1 MRGLAPRPVGLFV
14 QARILSGMLYAPPF
28 REKRVN
34 PIRVTLLG
42 ASLLACLSCT
52 AQKDPEQKPAS
63 AATNDAA
70 ELNDWP
76 ALKSSFAKDPAVEAR
91 VAEILARMTL
101 EQKIGQMV
109 QPEIK
114 AITPADVRKY
124 YIGSVL
130 NGGGSWPA
138 MNKHAKVEDWV
149 KLADAYYDASM
160 STDAKIP
167 VPVIWGTDAVH
178 GHSNVYGA
186 TIFPHNIGLGAAHDV
201 ELIERIA
208 EATGQSTRATGV
220 TWTFAPTVAVAQD
233 ARWGRT
239 YESYSS
245 QPTLIREYAA
255 AYVKGMQGLLD
266 KDGNVVA
273 TAKHFIGDGATDG
286 GKDQGNATVTQS
298 TMINVHGQGYYGA
311 IEAGVQTVMA
321 SFNSWNDVAAGKD
334 YGKMHGTRDL
344 LTVALKEKM
353 GFDGFVVS
361 DWNGIGQVT
370 GCSDDSCPQ
379 AINAGIDMVMVP
391 DKWKTFIGNTIAQ
404 VKSGEIP
411 QARIDDAVTRILRV
425 KLRAGL
431 WEHKPSASQHAGKL
445 ESLVHRDLARRA
457 ARESLVLLKND
468 GGALPLKKG
477 QRVLLVGKS
486 ADSISNQTGGWSLTW
501 QGTDNTNADFPNADS
516 IAAGLREQLG
526 EANVLLRDSA
536 EGVDPASYDVIVAAI
551 GETPYAET
559 NGDIVPSDTMAHSR
573 RHPEDLATLKAAAA
587 TGKPVVT
594 VFLSGRALYAND
606 LINLSNSF
614 VAAWLPG
621 TEGKGVTD
629 VLVAGADGKPAN
641 DFRGKLTFPW
651 PAVACPKAD
660 STPQFALD
668 TGLRYGESSKVGKL
682 PEDSAASCGDA
693 TAMGVFNQSDIA
705 PFTLQMGAGSEEKAV
720 GSDMNATQR
729 WPQAK
734 PALQVATVQVNT
746 QQDAKEVTW
755 LAPARFFARNP
766 SKNNLTSMA
775 TARGAV
781 QFDVIVRQAPTKPA
795 QFTVGC
801 GANCGASLDLTASFS
816 GAAVGKKQTVKV
828 PLACFGKLGADLSG
842 VDTPF
847 SITADAPFAAAFT
860 NIQVVAGA
868 ADAPDAVKCAQ

>member
-1 MRGLAPRPVGLFV
+1 M
-14 QARILSGMLYAPPF
+14 
-28 REKRVN
+28 
-34 PIRVTLLG
+34 TLLG

-52 AQKDPEQKPAS
+52 AQKDAETKPV
-63 AATNDAA
+63 AAAADATA
-70 ELNDWP
+70 ELKDWP
-76 ALKSSFAKDPAVEAR
+76 ALESRFKQDPAIEAR
-91 VAEILARMTL
+91 VAEILASMTL
-101 EQKIGQMV
+101 EQKVGQMV

-138 MNKHAKVEDWV
+138 MNKHATVEDWV

-160 STDAKIP
+160 STDAKMP

-220 TWTFAPTVAVAQD
+220 TWTFAPTVAVAQN

-245 QPTLIREYAA
+245 QPALIREYAA
-255 AYVKGMQGLLD
+255 AYVKGMQGMLD

-298 TMINVHGQGYYGA
+298 QMINIHGQGYYGA
-311 IEAGVQTVMA
+311 IESGVQTVMA

-391 DKWKTFIGNTIAQ
+391 DKWKTFIANTIAQ

-425 KLRAGL
+425 KLRARL
-431 WEHKPSASQHAGKL
+431 WEHKPSASQFAGKP

-468 GGALPLKKG
+468 GAALPLKKG

-526 EANVLLRDSA
+526 EANVILRESA

-559 NGDIVPSDTMAHSR
+559 NGDIVPSDSMAHSR
-573 RHPEDLATLKAAAA
+573 RHPEDLAVLKTAAA

-629 VLVAGADGKPAN
+629 VLVAGADGKAAH

-651 PAVACPKAD
+651 PAVACPNGD

-668 TGLRYGESSKVGKL
+668 SGLRYGDAKTVGKL
-682 PEDSAASCGDA
+682 PEDAAASCGEA
-693 TAMGVFNQSDIA
+693 TALGIFKQSDIA
-705 PFTLQMGAGSEEKAV
+705 PFTLQMAAGNEEKAV
-720 GSDMNATQR
+720 GSDMNAIQR

-734 PALQVATVQVNT
+734 PALQIATVQVNT

-766 SKNNLTSMA
+766 SKNNLAAMA
-775 TARGAV
+775 TARGVV
-781 QFDVIVRQAPTKPA
+781 QFDVIVKQAPTKPV

-801 GANCGASLDLTASFS
+801 GANCGASLDLTATFS

-828 PLACFGKLGADLSG
+828 PLACFGKLGADLTG

-860 NIQVVAGA
+860 DIQVVAGA
-868 ADAPDAVKCAQ
+868 ADGADVVKCAQ

>member
-1 MRGLAPRPVGLFV
+1 M
-14 QARILSGMLYAPPF
+14 
-28 REKRVN
+28 N

-42 ASLLACLSCT
+42 ASLLACLSCS
-52 AQKDPEQKPAS
+52 AQKEPEQAPAA
-63 AATNDAA
+63 AATRDAA
-70 ELNDWP
+70 ELKDWP
-76 ALKSSFAKDPAVEAR
+76 ALKSSFARDPAVEAR
-91 VAEILARMTL
+91 AAEILASMTL

-114 AITPADVRKY
+114 SITPAEVRTH

-138 MNKHAKVEDWV
+138 MNKRAKVEDWV
-149 KLADAYYDASM
+149 RLADAYYDASM

-220 TWTFAPTVAVAQD
+220 SWTFAPTVAVAQD

-245 QPTLIREYAA
+245 QPALIREYAS

-321 SFNSWNDVAAGKD
+321 SFNSWNDVAAAKD

-370 GCSDDSCPQ
+370 GCSDDNCAQ

-391 DKWKTFIGNTIAQ
+391 DKWKSFITNTIAQ

-411 QARIDDAVTRILRV
+411 QARIDDAVMRILRV

-431 WEHKPSASQHAGKL
+431 WEHKPSASQHAGKP
-445 ESLVHRDLARRA
+445 EALVHRDLARRA
-457 ARESLVLLKND
+457 VRESLVLLKND

-526 EANVLLRDSA
+526 EANVQLRDSA

-559 NGDIVPSDTMAHSR
+559 NGDIVPSDTVAHSR

-594 VFLSGRALYAND
+594 VFLSGRPLYAND
-606 LINLSNSF
+606 LINLSSSF

-629 VLVAGADGKPAN
+629 VLVAGADGTPAH

-660 STPQFALD
+660 STLQFALD
-668 TGLRYGESSKVGKL
+668 TGLRHGDRSNVGKL
-682 PEDSAASCGDA
+682 PEDATASCGDA

-705 PFTLQMGAGSEEKAV
+705 PFTLQMAAGSEEQAM
-720 GSDMNATQR
+720 GSDMNAIQR

-775 TARGAV
+775 AARGAV
-781 QFDVIVRQAPTKPA
+781 QFDVIVRQAPAKPV

-801 GANCGASLDLTASFS
+801 GANCGASLDLTATFS
-816 GAAVGKKQTVKV
+816 GDAVGRKQTVKV

-868 ADAPDAVKCAQ
+868 ADAPDAVRCAQ

>member
-1 MRGLAPRPVGLFV
+1 M
-14 QARILSGMLYAPPF
+14 
-28 REKRVN
+28 
-34 PIRVTLLG
+34 TLLG

-52 AQKDPEQKPAS
+52 GQKDAADTKPVAS
-63 AATNDAA
+63 AAESA
-70 ELNDWP
+70 ELKDWP
-76 ALKSSFAKDPAVEAR
+76 ALESRFAQDPAIEAR
-91 VAEILARMTL
+91 VAEILASMTL
-101 EQKIGQMV
+101 EQKVGQMV

-114 AITPADVRKY
+114 AITPDEVRQY

-138 MNKHAKVEDWV
+138 MNKQAKVEDWV

-160 STDAKIP
+160 GTDAKIP

-220 TWTFAPTVAVAQD
+220 AWTFAPTIAVAQN

-245 QPTLIREYAA
+245 QPALVREYAT
-255 AYVKGMQGLLD
+255 AYVKGMQGVLD

-273 TAKHFIGDGATDG
+273 TAKHFIGDGATEG
-286 GKDQGNATVTQS
+286 GKDQGNALVTQAQ
-298 TMINVHGQGYYGA
+298 MINIHGQGYYGA

-370 GCSDDSCPQ
+370 GCTDDSCPQ

-391 DKWKTFIGNTIAQ
+391 DKWKSFIANTIAQ

-431 WEHKPSASQHAGKL
+431 WDHKPSASQHAGKL

-526 EANVLLRDSA
+526 EANVQLRDSA
-536 EGVDPASYDVIVAAI
+536 EGVDPATYDVIVAAI

-587 TGKPVVT
+587 SGKPVVT

-629 VLVAGADGKPAN
+629 VLVAGADGKPAH

-651 PAVACPKAD
+651 PAVACPTAD

-668 TGLRYGESSKVGKL
+668 TGLRYGDSGRVGKL
-682 PEDSAASCGDA
+682 PEDSTTRCGDA
-693 TAMGVFNQSDIA
+693 TTLGIFKQSDIA
-705 PFTLQMGAGSEEKAV
+705 PFTLQMAAGSEEKAV
-720 GSDMNATQR
+720 GSDMNATQL

-734 PALQVATVQVNT
+734 PALQIATVQVNT

-766 SKNNLTSMA
+766 SKNNLAAMA
-775 TARGAV
+775 TARGVV
-781 QFDVIVRQAPTKPA
+781 QFDVVVKQAPVKPV
-795 QFTVGC
+795 QFTLGC
-801 GANCGASLDLTASFS
+801 GANCGASLDLTATFS
-816 GAAVGKKQTVKV
+816 GDAVGRKQTVKV
-828 PLACFGKLGADLSG
+828 PLACFGKLGADLTG

-847 SITADAPFAAAFT
+847 SIAADAPFAAAFT

-868 ADAPDAVKCAQ
+868 ADGADVVKCAQ

>member
-1 MRGLAPRPVGLFV
+1 MSRPIFI
-14 QARILSGMLYAPPF
+14 QARILSGMLCAPPF
-28 REKRVN
+28 WEKRVN

-52 AQKDPEQKPAS
+52 AQKDPEQKPAG
-63 AATNDAA
+63 AVADDAA
-70 ELNDWP
+70 ELKDWP

-91 VAEILARMTL
+91 VAEILASMTL

-114 AITPADVRKY
+114 SISPDEVRTY

-149 KLADAYYDASM
+149 KLADAYYDASL

-186 TIFPHNIGLGAAHDV
+186 TIFPHNIGLGAARDV

-220 TWTFAPTVAVAQD
+220 AWTFAPTVAVAQD

-245 QPTLIREYAA
+245 QPALIREYAA

-286 GKDQGNATVTQS
+286 GKDQGIATITQAQ
-298 TMINVHGQGYYGA
+298 MINVHGQGYYGA

-361 DWNGIGQVT
+361 DWNGIGQVA
-370 GCSDDSCPQ
+370 GCKDDSCPQ

-391 DKWKTFIGNTIAQ
+391 DAWKSFITNTIAQ

-431 WEHKPSASQHAGKL
+431 WEHKPSASRHAGKL

-468 GGALPLKKG
+468 GGALPLKKS

-516 IAAGLREQLG
+516 LAAGLREQLG

-536 EGVDPASYDVIVAAI
+536 EGVDPASYDVIVAVI

-559 NGDIVPSDTMAHSR
+559 NGDIVPFDTLSHSR

-594 VFLSGRALYAND
+594 VLLSGRALYAND
-606 LINLSNSF
+606 LINLSSSF

-629 VLVAGADGKPAN
+629 VLVAGADGKPAH

-651 PAVACPKAD
+651 PALACPKAD
-660 STPQFALD
+660 SKPQFALD
-668 TGLRYGESSKVGKL
+668 AGLRYSDSSNVGKL
-682 PEDSAASCGDA
+682 QEDSATSCGEA
-693 TAMGVFNQSDIA
+693 TALGIFKQSDIA
-705 PFTLQMGAGSEEKAV
+705 PFTLQMEVAGATQAV

-755 LAPARFFARNP
+755 LAPARVFARNP
-766 SKNNLTSMA
+766 SKNNLAAMA
-775 TARGAV
+775 TARGVV
-781 QFDVIVRQAPTKPA
+781 QFDVIVKQAPTKQV

-801 GANCGASLDLTASFS
+801 GASCGASLDLSATFS
-816 GAAVGKKQTVKV
+816 GDAVGRKQTVKI
-828 PLACFGKLGADLSG
+828 PLACFGKLGADLAG

-860 NIQVVAGA
+860 DIQVVAGA
-868 ADAPDAVKCAQ
+868 GDADDVVKCAQ

>member
-1 MRGLAPRPVGLFV
+1 MK
-14 QARILSGMLYAPPF
+14 S
-28 REKRVN
+28 
-34 PIRVTLLG
+34 IRMTLLG
-42 ASLLACLSCT
+42 AGVLACLSCT
-52 AQKDPEQKPAS
+52 GQKDAETPPAAAAADAS
-63 AATNDAA
+63 AA
-70 ELNDWP
+70 LKDWP
-76 ALKSSFAKDPAVEAR
+76 ALTSRLAKDPAIEAR
-91 VAEILARMTL
+91 VAEILASMTL

-114 AITPADVRKY
+114 SITPEEVRQY

-138 MNKHAKVEDWV
+138 KNKHARVQDWV
-149 KLADAYYDASM
+149 ALADAYYDASM
-160 STDAKIP
+160 GTDAKIP

-220 TWTFAPTVAVAQD
+220 TWTFAPTVAVAQN

-245 QPTLIREYAA
+245 QPALIREYAA

-286 GKDQGNATVTQS
+286 GKDQGNALVTQAQ
-298 TMINVHGQGYYGA
+298 MINVHGQGYYGA

-321 SFNSWNDVAAGKD
+321 SFNSWNDIAAGTD
-334 YGKMHGTRDL
+334 YGKMHGSRDL

-361 DWNGIGQVT
+361 DWNGIGQVP
-370 GCSDDSCPQ
+370 GCTDDSCAQ

-391 DKWKTFIGNTIAQ
+391 DAWKPFIANTIAQ
-404 VKSGEIP
+404 VKSGQIP

-425 KLRAGL
+425 KLRARL
-431 WEHKPSASQHAGKL
+431 WDHKPSASQFAGKP

-457 ARESLVLLKND
+457 VRESLVLLKND

-526 EANVLLRDSA
+526 EANVILRDSA

-573 RHPEDLATLKAAAA
+573 RHPEDLAVLKAAAA

-606 LINLSNSF
+606 LINLSSSF

-621 TEGKGVTD
+621 TEGKGITD
-629 VLVAGADGKPAN
+629 VLVAGEGGKPAH
-641 DFRGKLTFPW
+641 DFRGRLTFPW
-651 PAVACPKAD
+651 PAGACPNAD
-660 STPQFALD
+660 SMPQFPLD
-668 TGLRYGESSKVGKL
+668 SGLRYGDTKTLGRL
-682 PEDSAASCGDA
+682 PEDATASCGEA
-693 TAMGVFNQSDIA
+693 TALGIFKQSDIA
-705 PFTLQMGAGSEEKAV
+705 PFTLQMEAGGATQAV
-720 GSDMNATQR
+720 GNDLNATQR

-755 LAPARFFARNP
+755 LAPARFFARNT
-766 SKNNLTSMA
+766 SKNNLAAMA
-775 TARGAV
+775 TARGV
-781 QFDVIVRQAPTKPA
+781 LQFDVVVKQAPAKPV
-795 QFTVGC
+795 QFTLGC
-801 GANCGASLDLTASFS
+801 GAGCGASLDLTATFS
-816 GAAVGKKQTVKV
+816 GDAVGRKQTVKV
-828 PLACFGKLGADLSG
+828 PLACFGKLGADLTG

-868 ADAPDAVKCAQ
+868 ADGADVVKCAQ

>member
-1 MRGLAPRPVGLFV
+1 MPPHPVRYCGAAQVLPRT
-14 QARILSGMLYAPPF
+14 AYAPPTP
-28 REKRVN
+28 REMRVKS
-34 PIRVTLLG
+34 IRMTLLG

-52 AQKDPEQKPAS
+52 GQKDAETPPVAAAGADAS
-63 AATNDAA
+63 AA
-70 ELNDWP
+70 LKDWP
-76 ALKSSFAKDPAVEAR
+76 ALTSRLAKDPAIEAR
-91 VAEILARMTL
+91 VAEILASMTL
-101 EQKIGQMV
+101 EQKVGQMV

-114 AITPADVRKY
+114 SITPEEVRQY

-138 MNKHAKVEDWV
+138 KNKHASVQDWV
-149 KLADAYYDASM
+149 ALADAYYDASM
-160 STDAKIP
+160 GTDAKIP

-220 TWTFAPTVAVAQD
+220 TWTFAPTVAVAQN

-245 QPTLIREYAA
+245 QPALIREYAA

-286 GKDQGNATVTQS
+286 GKDQGNALVTQAQ
-298 TMINVHGQGYYGA
+298 MINVHGQGYYGA

-321 SFNSWNDVAAGKD
+321 SFNSWNDIAAGKD
-334 YGKMHGTRDL
+334 YGKMHGSRDL

-370 GCSDDSCPQ
+370 GCKDDSCPQ

-391 DKWKTFIGNTIAQ
+391 DAWKSFIANTIAQ

-425 KLRAGL
+425 KLRARL
-431 WEHKPSASQHAGKL
+431 WEHKPSASQFAGKP

-457 ARESLVLLKND
+457 VRESLVLLKND
-468 GGALPLKKG
+468 GATLPLKKG

-486 ADSISNQTGGWSLTW
+486 ADSISHQTGGWSLTW

-526 EANVLLRDSA
+526 EANVILRDSA
-536 EGVDPASYDVIVAAI
+536 EGVDPASYDVVVAAI

-573 RHPEDLATLKAAAA
+573 RHPEDLAVLKAAAA

-606 LINLSNSF
+606 LLNLSSSF

-621 TEGKGVTD
+621 TEGKGITD
-629 VLVAGADGKPAN
+629 VLVAGADGKPVH

-651 PAVACPKAD
+651 PAVACPNAD

-668 TGLRYGESSKVGKL
+668 RGLRYGDTKQVGTL
-682 PEDSAASCGDA
+682 PEDATASCGEA
-693 TAMGVFNQSDIA
+693 TALGIFKQSDIA
-705 PFTLQMGAGSEEKAV
+705 PFTLQMEAGGATQAV
-720 GSDMNATQR
+720 GNDMNATQR

-766 SKNNLTSMA
+766 SKNNLAAMA
-775 TARGAV
+775 TARGVV
-781 QFDVIVRQAPTKPA
+781 QFDVVVKQAPAKPV
-795 QFTVGC
+795 QFTLGC
-801 GANCGASLDLTASFS
+801 GAACGASLDLTATFS
-816 GAAVGKKQTVKV
+816 GDAVGRKQTVKV
-828 PLACFGKLGADLSG
+828 PLACFGKLGADLTG

-860 NIQVVAGA
+860 DIQVVAGA
-868 ADAPDAVKCAQ
+868 ADGADVVKCAQ

>member
-1 MRGLAPRPVGLFV
+1 M
-14 QARILSGMLYAPPF
+14 
-28 REKRVN
+28 
-34 PIRVTLLG
+34 
-42 ASLLACLSCT
+42 LACLSCS
-52 AQKDPEQKPAS
+52 AQKEPEQAS
-63 AATNDAA
+63 AAAATRDAA
-70 ELNDWP
+70 ELKDWP
-76 ALKSSFAKDPAVEAR
+76 ALKSSFARDPAVEAR
-91 VAEILARMTL
+91 AAEILASMTL

-114 AITPADVRKY
+114 SITPAEVRTY

-138 MNKHAKVEDWV
+138 MNKRAKVEDWV

-220 TWTFAPTVAVAQD
+220 SWTFAPTVAVAQD

-245 QPTLIREYAA
+245 QPALIREYAA

-370 GCSDDSCPQ
+370 GCSDDRCAQ

-391 DKWKTFIGNTIAQ
+391 DKWKSFITNTIAQ

-411 QARIDDAVTRILRV
+411 QARIDDAVMRILRV

-431 WEHKPSASQHAGKL
+431 WEHKPSASQHAGKP
-445 ESLVHRDLARRA
+445 EALVHRDLARRA
-457 ARESLVLLKND
+457 VRESLVLLKND

-526 EANVLLRDSA
+526 EANVQLRDSA
-536 EGVDPASYDVIVAAI
+536 EGVDPTTYDVIVAAI

-559 NGDIVPSDTMAHSR
+559 NGDIVPSDTVAHSR

-594 VFLSGRALYAND
+594 VFLSGRPLYAND
-606 LINLSNSF
+606 LINLSSSF

-629 VLVAGADGKPAN
+629 VLVAGADGKPAH

-668 TGLRYGESSKVGKL
+668 VGLRYGDSSNVGKL
-682 PEDSAASCGDA
+682 PEDSTASCGDA

-705 PFTLQMGAGSEEKAV
+705 PFTLQMAAGSQEQAV
-720 GSDMNATQR
+720 GADMNAMHR

-734 PALQVATVQVNT
+734 PALQVTTVQVNT

-766 SKNNLTSMA
+766 SKNNFTSMA

-781 QFDVIVRQAPTKPA
+781 QFDVIVRQAPTQPV

-801 GANCGASLDLTASFS
+801 GANCGASLDLTATFS
-816 GAAVGKKQTVKV
+816 GDAVGRKQTVKV
-828 PLACFGKLGADLSG
+828 PLACFGKRGADLSG

-868 ADAPDAVKCAQ
+868 ADAADAVKCAQ

>member
-1 MRGLAPRPVGLFV
+1 M
-14 QARILSGMLYAPPF
+14 
-28 REKRVN
+28 
-34 PIRVTLLG
+34 TLLG
-42 ASLLACLSCT
+42 AGVLACLSCT
-52 AQKDPEQKPAS
+52 GQKDAETPPAAAAADAS
-63 AATNDAA
+63 AA
-70 ELNDWP
+70 LKDWP
-76 ALKSSFAKDPAVEAR
+76 ALTSRLAKDPAIEAR
-91 VAEILARMTL
+91 VAEILASMTL

-114 AITPADVRKY
+114 SITPEEVRQY

-138 MNKHAKVEDWV
+138 KNKHARVQDWV
-149 KLADAYYDASM
+149 ALADAYYDASM
-160 STDAKIP
+160 GTDAKIP

-220 TWTFAPTVAVAQD
+220 TWTFAPTVAVAQN

-245 QPTLIREYAA
+245 QPALIREYAA

-286 GKDQGNATVTQS
+286 GKDQGNALVTQAQ
-298 TMINVHGQGYYGA
+298 MINVHGQGYYGA

-321 SFNSWNDVAAGKD
+321 SFNSWNDIAAGTD
-334 YGKMHGTRDL
+334 YGKMHGSRDL

-361 DWNGIGQVT
+361 DWNGIGQVP
-370 GCSDDSCPQ
+370 GCTDDSCAQ

-391 DKWKTFIGNTIAQ
+391 DAWKSFIANTIAQ

-425 KLRAGL
+425 KLRARL
-431 WEHKPSASQHAGKL
+431 WDHKPSASQFAGKP

-457 ARESLVLLKND
+457 VRESLVLLKND

-526 EANVLLRDSA
+526 EANVILRDSA

-573 RHPEDLATLKAAAA
+573 RHPEDLAVLKAAAA

-606 LINLSNSF
+606 LINLSSSF

-621 TEGKGVTD
+621 TEGKGITD
-629 VLVAGADGKPAN
+629 VLVAGEGGKPAH
-641 DFRGKLTFPW
+641 DFRGRLTFPW
-651 PAVACPKAD
+651 PAGACPNAD
-660 STPQFALD
+660 STPQFPLD
-668 TGLRYGESSKVGKL
+668 SGLRYGDTKTLGRL
-682 PEDSAASCGDA
+682 PEDATASCGEA
-693 TAMGVFNQSDIA
+693 TALGIFKQSDIA
-705 PFTLQMGAGSEEKAV
+705 PFTLQMEAGGATQAV
-720 GSDMNATQR
+720 GNDMNATQR

-766 SKNNLTSMA
+766 SKNNLAAMA
-775 TARGAV
+775 TARGVV
-781 QFDVIVRQAPTKPA
+781 QFDVVVKQAPAKPV
-795 QFTVGC
+795 QFTLGC
-801 GANCGASLDLTASFS
+801 GAGCGASLDLTATFS
-816 GAAVGKKQTVKV
+816 GDAVGRKQTVKV
-828 PLACFGKLGADLSG
+828 PLACFGKLGADLTG

-868 ADAPDAVKCAQ
+868 ADGADVVKCAQ

>member
-1 MRGLAPRPVGLFV
+1 MPPRPVGH
-14 QARILSGMLYAPPF
+14 SGAAQVLPRTACAPPTP
-28 REKRVN
+28 REMRVKS
-34 PIRVTLLG
+34 IRMTLLG

-52 AQKDPEQKPAS
+52 GQKDAETPPVAAAGADAS
-63 AATNDAA
+63 AA
-70 ELNDWP
+70 LKDWP
-76 ALKSSFAKDPAVEAR
+76 ALTSRLAKDPAIEAR
-91 VAEILARMTL
+91 VAEILASMTL
-101 EQKIGQMV
+101 EQKVGQMV

-114 AITPADVRKY
+114 SITPEEVRQY

-138 MNKHAKVEDWV
+138 KNKHASVQDWV
-149 KLADAYYDASM
+149 ALADAYYDASM
-160 STDAKIP
+160 GTDAKIP

-220 TWTFAPTVAVAQD
+220 TWTFAPTVAVAQN

-245 QPTLIREYAA
+245 QPALIREYAA
-255 AYVKGMQGLLD
+255 TYVKGMQGLLD

-286 GKDQGNATVTQS
+286 GKDQGNALVTQAQ
-298 TMINVHGQGYYGA
+298 MINVHGQGYYGA

-321 SFNSWNDVAAGKD
+321 SFNSWNDIAAGKD
-334 YGKMHGTRDL
+334 YGKMHGSRDL

-361 DWNGIGQVT
+361 DWNGIGQVA
-370 GCSDDSCPQ
+370 GCKDDSCPQ

-391 DKWKTFIGNTIAQ
+391 DAWKSFIANTIAQ

-425 KLRAGL
+425 KLRARL
-431 WEHKPSASQHAGKL
+431 WEHKPSASQFAGKP

-457 ARESLVLLKND
+457 VRESLVLLKND
-468 GGALPLKKG
+468 GATLPLKKG

-486 ADSISNQTGGWSLTW
+486 ADSISHQTGGWSLTW

-526 EANVLLRDSA
+526 EANVILRDSA
-536 EGVDPASYDVIVAAI
+536 EGVDPASYDVVVAAI

-573 RHPEDLATLKAAAA
+573 RHPEDLAVLKAAAN

-606 LINLSNSF
+606 LLNLSSSF

-621 TEGKGVTD
+621 TEGKGITD
-629 VLVAGADGKPAN
+629 VLVAGADGKPAH

-651 PAVACPKAD
+651 PAVACPNAD

-668 TGLRYGESSKVGKL
+668 AGLRYGDTKQVGTL
-682 PEDSAASCGDA
+682 PEDATASCGEA
-693 TAMGVFNQSDIA
+693 TALGIFKQSDIA
-705 PFTLQMGAGSEEKAV
+705 PFTLQMEAGGATQAV
-720 GSDMNATQR
+720 GNDMNATQR

-766 SKNNLTSMA
+766 SKNNLAAMA
-775 TARGAV
+775 TARGVV
-781 QFDVIVRQAPTKPA
+781 QFDVVVKQAPAKPVR
-795 QFTVGC
+795 FTLGC
-801 GANCGASLDLTASFS
+801 GADCGASLDLTATFS
-816 GAAVGKKQTVKV
+816 GDAVGRKQTVKV
-828 PLACFGKLGADLSG
+828 PLACFGKLGADLTG

-847 SITADAPFAAAFT
+847 SVTADAPFAAAFT
-860 NIQVVAGA
+860 DIQVVAGA
-868 ADAPDAVKCAQ
+868 ADGADVVKCAQ

>member
-1 MRGLAPRPVGLFV
+1 M
-14 QARILSGMLYAPPF
+14 
-28 REKRVN
+28 N
-34 PIRVTLLG
+34 PIRMTLLG
-42 ASLLACLSCT
+42 ASLLACMSCT
-52 AQKDPEQKPAS
+52 DEKQPEPAAA
-63 AATNDAA
+63 AATPRDAA
-70 ELNDWP
+70 ELKDWP
-76 ALKSSFAKDPAVEAR
+76 ALKSSFAKDAAVEAR
-91 VAEILARMTL
+91 VAEILASMTL

-114 AITPADVRKY
+114 AITPAEVRTY

-138 MNKHAKVEDWV
+138 MNKRAKVEDWV

-220 TWTFAPTVAVAQD
+220 TWTFAPTVAVAQN

-245 QPTLIREYAA
+245 QPELIREYAA
-255 AYVKGMQGLLD
+255 AYVKGMQGMLD

-334 YGKMHGTRDL
+334 YGKMHGARDL
-344 LTVALKEKM
+344 LTVALKDKM

-391 DKWKTFIGNTIAQ
+391 DKWKTFIANTIAQ

-425 KLRAGL
+425 KVRARL
-431 WEHKPSASQHAGKL
+431 WEHKPSASQFAGKT

-468 GGALPLKKG
+468 GATLPLKKG

-526 EANVLLRDSA
+526 DANVVLRDSA
-536 EGVDPASYDVIVAAI
+536 EGVDPTSYDVIVAAI

-559 NGDIVPSDTMAHSR
+559 NGDIVPSDSMAHSR
-573 RHPEDLATLKAAAA
+573 RHPEDLAVLKAAAA

-629 VLVAGADGKPAN
+629 VLVAGADGKAAH

-668 TGLRYGESSKVGKL
+668 SGLRYGDTKTVGKL
-682 PEDSAASCGDA
+682 PEDATASCGDA
-693 TAMGVFNQSDIA
+693 TALGIFKQSDIA
-705 PFTLQMGAGSEEKAV
+705 PFSLQMAAGNEEKAV
-720 GSDMNATQR
+720 GSDMNTVQR

-766 SKNNLTSMA
+766 SKNNLAAMA
-775 TARGAV
+775 TARGVV
-781 QFDVIVRQAPTKPA
+781 QFDVVVKQAPTKPV

-801 GANCGASLDLTASFS
+801 GANCGASLDLTATFS
-816 GAAVGKKQTVKV
+816 GDAIGKKQTVKV
-828 PLACFGKLGADLSG
+828 PLACFGKLGADLTG

-847 SITADAPFAAAFT
+847 SISADAPFAAAFT

-868 ADAPDAVKCAQ
+868 ADGADVVKCAR

>member
-1 MRGLAPRPVGLFV
+1 MCAAKQRGMRV
-14 QARILSGMLYAPPF
+14 
-28 REKRVN
+28 K
-34 PIRVTLLG
+34 PIRMTLLG

-52 AQKDPEQKPAS
+52 GQKEAETQPVAIADAS
-63 AATNDAA
+63 A
-70 ELNDWP
+70 ELKDWP
-76 ALKSSFAKDPAVEAR
+76 ALESSFKQNPATEAR
-91 VAEILARMTL
+91 VAEILASMTL
-101 EQKIGQMV
+101 EQKVGQMV

-114 AITPADVRKY
+114 AISPADVRKY

-138 MNKHAKVEDWV
+138 MNKHATVEDWV

-220 TWTFAPTVAVAQD
+220 TWTFAPTVAVAQN

-245 QPTLIREYAA
+245 QPALIREYAA
-255 AYVKGMQGLLD
+255 AYVKGMQGMLD

-298 TMINVHGQGYYGA
+298 QMINIHGQGYYGA
-311 IEAGVQTVMA
+311 IESGVQTVMA
-321 SFNSWNDVAAGKD
+321 SFNSWNDVSAGKD

-344 LTVALKEKM
+344 LTVALKDKM

-391 DKWKTFIGNTIAQ
+391 DKWKTFIANTIAQ

-425 KLRAGL
+425 KLRARL
-431 WEHKPSASQHAGKL
+431 WEHKPSASQFAGKP

-468 GGALPLKKG
+468 GATLPLKKG

-526 EANVLLRDSA
+526 DANVVLRDSA

-559 NGDIVPSDTMAHSR
+559 NGDIVPSDSMAHSR
-573 RHPEDLATLKAAAA
+573 RHPEDLAVLKAAAA

-629 VLVAGADGKPAN
+629 VLVARADGKAAH

-668 TGLRYGESSKVGKL
+668 SGLGYGDTKTVGKL
-682 PEDSAASCGDA
+682 PEDATASCGDA
-693 TAMGVFNQSDIA
+693 TALGIFKQSDIA
-705 PFTLQMGAGSEEKAV
+705 PFSLQMAAGNEEKAV
-720 GSDMNATQR
+720 GSDMNTTQR

-766 SKNNLTSMA
+766 SKNNLAAMA
-775 TARGAV
+775 TARGVV
-781 QFDVIVRQAPTKPA
+781 QFDVVVKQAPTKPV

-801 GANCGASLDLTASFS
+801 GANCGASLDLTATFS
-816 GAAVGKKQTVKV
+816 GDAVGKKQTVKV
-828 PLACFGKLGADLSG
+828 PLACFGKLGADLTG

-847 SITADAPFAAAFT
+847 SVTADAPFAAAFT

-868 ADAPDAVKCAQ
+868 ADGADVVKCAQ

>member
-1 MRGLAPRPVGLFV
+1 M
-14 QARILSGMLYAPPF
+14 
-28 REKRVN
+28 N

-42 ASLLACLSCT
+42 ASLLACLSCS
-52 AQKDPEQKPAS
+52 AQKEPEQAS
-63 AATNDAA
+63 AAAATRDAA
-70 ELNDWP
+70 EMKDWP
-76 ALKSSFAKDPAVEAR
+76 ALKSSFARDPAVEAR
-91 VAEILARMTL
+91 AAEILASMTL

-114 AITPADVRKY
+114 SITPAEVRTY

-138 MNKHAKVEDWV
+138 MNKRAKVEDWV
-149 KLADAYYDASM
+149 RLADAYYDASM

-220 TWTFAPTVAVAQD
+220 SWTFAPTVAVAQD

-245 QPTLIREYAA
+245 QPALIREYAA

-370 GCSDDSCPQ
+370 GCSDDRCAQ

-391 DKWKTFIGNTIAQ
+391 DKWKSFITNTIAQ

-411 QARIDDAVTRILRV
+411 QARIDDAVMRILRV

-431 WEHKPSASQHAGKL
+431 WEHKPSASQHAGKP
-445 ESLVHRDLARRA
+445 EALVHRDLARRA

-526 EANVLLRDSA
+526 EANVQLRDSA

-559 NGDIVPSDTMAHSR
+559 NGDIVPSDTVAHSR

-594 VFLSGRALYAND
+594 VFLSGRPLYAND
-606 LINLSNSF
+606 LINLSSSF

-629 VLVAGADGKPAN
+629 VLVAAADGTPAH

-660 STPQFALD
+660 STLQFALD
-668 TGLRYGESSKVGKL
+668 TGLRHGDRSNVGKL
-682 PEDSAASCGDA
+682 PEDATASCGDA

-705 PFTLQMGAGSEEKAV
+705 PFTLQMAAGSEEQAM
-720 GSDMNATQR
+720 GSDMNAIQR

-775 TARGAV
+775 AARGAV
-781 QFDVIVRQAPTKPA
+781 QFDVIVRQAPAKPV

-801 GANCGASLDLTASFS
+801 GANCGASLDLTATFS
-816 GAAVGKKQTVKV
+816 GDAVGRKQTVKV

-860 NIQVVAGA
+860 SIQVVAGA
-868 ADAPDAVKCAQ
+868 ADAPDAVRCAQ

>member
-1 MRGLAPRPVGLFV
+1 M
-14 QARILSGMLYAPPF
+14 
-28 REKRVN
+28 
-34 PIRVTLLG
+34 TLLG

-52 AQKDPEQKPAS
+52 GQKDAETPPAAAAAADAS
-63 AATNDAA
+63 AA
-70 ELNDWP
+70 LKDWP
-76 ALKSSFAKDPAVEAR
+76 ALTSRFAKDPAIEAR
-91 VAEILARMTL
+91 VAEILASMTL
-101 EQKIGQMV
+101 EQKVGQMV

-114 AITPADVRKY
+114 SITPDEVRRY

-138 MNKHAKVEDWV
+138 KNKHASVQDWV
-149 KLADAYYDASM
+149 ALADAYYDASM
-160 STDAKIP
+160 GTDAKIP

-178 GHSNVYGA
+178 GHSNVHGA

-220 TWTFAPTVAVAQD
+220 TWTFAPTVAVAQN

-245 QPTLIREYAA
+245 QPALIREYAA

-286 GKDQGNATVTQS
+286 GKDQGNALVTQAQ
-298 TMINVHGQGYYGA
+298 MINVHGQGYYGA

-321 SFNSWNDVAAGKD
+321 SFNSWNDIAAGTD
-334 YGKMHGTRDL
+334 YGKMHGSRDL

-361 DWNGIGQVT
+361 DWNGIGQVP
-370 GCSDDSCPQ
+370 GCTDDSCAQ

-391 DKWKTFIGNTIAQ
+391 DAWKPFIANTIAQ
-404 VKSGEIP
+404 VKSGQIP

-425 KLRAGL
+425 KLRARL
-431 WEHKPSASQHAGKL
+431 WDHKPSASQFAGKP
-445 ESLVHRDLARRA
+445 ESLVHRELARRA
-457 ARESLVLLKND
+457 VRESLVLLKND
-468 GGALPLKKG
+468 GATLPLKKG

-526 EANVLLRDSA
+526 EANVILRDSA

-573 RHPEDLATLKAAAA
+573 RHPEDLAVLKAAAA

-606 LINLSNSF
+606 LINLSSSF

-621 TEGKGVTD
+621 TEGKGITD
-629 VLVAGADGKPAN
+629 VLVAGEGGKPAH
-641 DFRGKLTFPW
+641 DFRGRLTFPW
-651 PAVACPKAD
+651 PAGACPNAD
-660 STPQFALD
+660 STPQFPLD
-668 TGLRYGESSKVGKL
+668 SGLRYGDTKTLGRL
-682 PEDSAASCGDA
+682 PEDATASCGEA
-693 TAMGVFNQSDIA
+693 TALGIFKQSDIA
-705 PFTLQMGAGSEEKAV
+705 PFTLQMEAGGATQAV
-720 GSDMNATQR
+720 GNDMNATQR

-766 SKNNLTSMA
+766 SKNNLAAMA
-775 TARGAV
+775 TARGVV
-781 QFDVIVRQAPTKPA
+781 QFDVVVKQAPAKPV
-795 QFTVGC
+795 QFTLGC
-801 GANCGASLDLTASFS
+801 GGGCGASLDLTATFS
-816 GAAVGKKQTVKV
+816 GDAVGRKQTVKV
-828 PLACFGKLGADLSG
+828 PLACFGKLGADLTG

-868 ADAPDAVKCAQ
+868 ADGADVVKCAQ

>member
-1 MRGLAPRPVGLFV
+1 MPPRPVGHSGAV
-14 QARILSGMLYAPPF
+14 QVLPRTACAPPTP
-28 REKRVN
+28 REMRVKS
-34 PIRVTLLG
+34 IRMTLLG

-52 AQKDPEQKPAS
+52 GQKDAETPPVAAADAS
-63 AATNDAA
+63 A
-70 ELNDWP
+70 ELKDWP
-76 ALKSSFAKDPAVEAR
+76 ALESRFAKDPAIEAR
-91 VAEILARMTL
+91 VAEILASMTL
-101 EQKIGQMV
+101 EQKVGQMV

-114 AITPADVRKY
+114 SITPEEVRQY

-138 MNKHAKVEDWV
+138 KNKHVSVQDWV
-149 KLADAYYDASM
+149 ALADAYYDASM
-160 STDAKIP
+160 GTDARIP

-220 TWTFAPTVAVAQD
+220 TWTFAPTVAVAQN

-245 QPTLIREYAA
+245 QPALIREYAA

-286 GKDQGNATVTQS
+286 GKDQGNALVTQAQ
-298 TMINVHGQGYYGA
+298 MINVHGQGYYGA

-321 SFNSWNDVAAGKD
+321 SFNSWNDIAAGKD
-334 YGKMHGTRDL
+334 YGKMHGSRDL
-344 LTVALKEKM
+344 LTVALREKM

-370 GCSDDSCPQ
+370 GCKDDSCPQ

-391 DKWKTFIGNTIAQ
+391 DAWKSFIANTIAQ

-425 KLRAGL
+425 KLRARL
-431 WEHKPSASQHAGKL
+431 WEHKPSASQFAGKP

-457 ARESLVLLKND
+457 VRESLVLLKND
-468 GGALPLKKG
+468 GATLPLKKG

-486 ADSISNQTGGWSLTW
+486 ADSISHQTGGWSLTW

-526 EANVLLRDSA
+526 EANVILRDSA
-536 EGVDPASYDVIVAAI
+536 EGVDPASYDVVVAAI

-573 RHPEDLATLKAAAA
+573 RHPEDLAVLKAAAA

-606 LINLSNSF
+606 LLNLSSSF

-621 TEGKGVTD
+621 TEGKGITD
-629 VLVAGADGKPAN
+629 VLVAGADGKPAH

-651 PAVACPKAD
+651 PAVACPNAD

-668 TGLRYGESSKVGKL
+668 SGLRYGDTKPVGTL
-682 PEDSAASCGDA
+682 PEDATASCGEA
-693 TAMGVFNQSDIA
+693 TALGIFKQSDIA
-705 PFTLQMGAGSEEKAV
+705 PFTLQMEAGGATQAV
-720 GSDMNATQR
+720 GNDMNATQR

-766 SKNNLTSMA
+766 SKNNLAAMA
-775 TARGAV
+775 TARGVV
-781 QFDVIVRQAPTKPA
+781 QFDVVVKQAPAKPVR
-795 QFTVGC
+795 FTLGC
-801 GANCGASLDLTASFS
+801 GAACGASLDLTATFS
-816 GAAVGKKQTVKV
+816 GDAVGRKQTVKV
-828 PLACFGKLGADLSG
+828 PLACFGKLGADLTG

-860 NIQVVAGA
+860 DIQVVAGA
-868 ADAPDAVKCAQ
+868 ADGADVVKCAQ

>member
-1 MRGLAPRPVGLFV
+1 MPPHPVGH
-14 QARILSGMLYAPPF
+14 SGAAQVPSRTACAPPTP
-28 REKRVN
+28 REMRVKS
-34 PIRVTLLG
+34 IRMTLLG

-52 AQKDPEQKPAS
+52 GQKDAETPPAAAATADAS
-63 AATNDAA
+63 AA
-70 ELNDWP
+70 LKDWP
-76 ALKSSFAKDPAVEAR
+76 ALTSRFAKDPAIEAR
-91 VAEILARMTL
+91 VAEILASMTL
-101 EQKIGQMV
+101 EQKVGQMV

-114 AITPADVRKY
+114 SITPEEVRQY

-138 MNKHAKVEDWV
+138 KNKHASVQDWV
-149 KLADAYYDASM
+149 ALADAYYDASM
-160 STDAKIP
+160 GTDAKIP

-178 GHSNVYGA
+178 GHSNVHGA

-220 TWTFAPTVAVAQD
+220 TWTFAPTVAVAQN

-245 QPTLIREYAA
+245 QPALIREYAA

-266 KDGNVVA
+266 TDGNVVA

-286 GKDQGNATVTQS
+286 GKDQGNALVTQAQ
-298 TMINVHGQGYYGA
+298 MINVHGQGYYGA

-321 SFNSWNDVAAGKD
+321 SFNSWNDIAAGTD
-334 YGKMHGTRDL
+334 YGKMHGSRDL

-361 DWNGIGQVT
+361 DWNGIGQVP
-370 GCSDDSCPQ
+370 GCTDDSCAQ

-391 DKWKTFIGNTIAQ
+391 DAWKPFIANTIAQ
-404 VKSGEIP
+404 VKSGQIP

-425 KLRAGL
+425 KLRARL
-431 WEHKPSASQHAGKL
+431 WDHKPSASQFAGKP

-457 ARESLVLLKND
+457 VRESLVLLKND
-468 GGALPLKKG
+468 GAALPLKKG

-526 EANVLLRDSA
+526 EANVILRDSA

-573 RHPEDLATLKAAAA
+573 RHPEDLAVLKAAAA

-606 LINLSNSF
+606 LINLSSSF

-621 TEGKGVTD
+621 TEGKGITD
-629 VLVAGADGKPAN
+629 VLVAAESGKPAH
-641 DFRGKLTFPW
+641 DFRGRLTFPW
-651 PAVACPKAD
+651 PAGACPNAD
-660 STPQFALD
+660 STPQFPLD
-668 TGLRYGESSKVGKL
+668 SGLRYGDTKTLGRL
-682 PEDSAASCGDA
+682 PEDATASCGEA
-693 TAMGVFNQSDIA
+693 TALGIFKQSDIA
-705 PFTLQMGAGSEEKAV
+705 PFTLQMEAGGATQAV
-720 GSDMNATQR
+720 GNDMNATQR

-755 LAPARFFARNP
+755 LAPARVFARNP
-766 SKNNLTSMA
+766 SKNNLAAMA
-775 TARGAV
+775 TARGVV
-781 QFDVIVRQAPTKPA
+781 QFDVVVKQAPAKPV
-795 QFTVGC
+795 QFTLGC
-801 GANCGASLDLTASFS
+801 GGGCGASLDLTATFS
-816 GAAVGKKQTVKV
+816 GDAVGRKQTVKV
-828 PLACFGKLGADLSG
+828 PLACFGKLGADLTG

-868 ADAPDAVKCAQ
+868 ADGADVVKCAQ

>member
-1 MRGLAPRPVGLFV
+1 M
-14 QARILSGMLYAPPF
+14 
-28 REKRVN
+28 N

-52 AQKDPEQKPAS
+52 AKKEPEQKPAD
-63 AATNDAA
+63 ATVSDAA
-70 ELNDWP
+70 ELKDWP
-76 ALKSSFAKDPAVEAR
+76 ALKSRFAKDPAVEAR
-91 VAEILARMTL
+91 AAEILASMTL

-114 AITPADVRKY
+114 SITPAEVRTY

-138 MNKHAKVEDWV
+138 MNKHARVEDWV

-178 GHSNVYGA
+178 GHSNVHGA

-220 TWTFAPTVAVAQD
+220 AWTFAPTVAVAQD

-245 QPTLIREYAA
+245 QPALIREYAA
-255 AYVKGMQGLLD
+255 AYVKGMQGVLD

-298 TMINVHGQGYYGA
+298 QMINIHGQGYYGA

-361 DWNGIGQVT
+361 DWNGIGQVI

-391 DKWKTFIGNTIAQ
+391 DKWKSFITNTIGQ

-431 WEHKPSASQHAGKL
+431 WDHKPSASQYAGKP
-445 ESLVHRDLARRA
+445 EALVHRELARRA

-468 GGALPLKKG
+468 GGTLPLKKG

-587 TGKPVVT
+587 SGKPVVT

-629 VLVAGADGKPAN
+629 VLVAGADGKPAH

-651 PAVACPKAD
+651 PAVACPKSG

-668 TGLRYGESSKVGKL
+668 TGLRYGDNSTVGKL
-682 PEDSAASCGDA
+682 PEDSAASCGEA

-705 PFTLQMGAGSEEKAV
+705 PFTLQMGAGSDEQAV
-720 GSDMNATQR
+720 GSDMNTTR
-729 WPQAK
+729 HWPQAK

-766 SKNNLTSMA
+766 SKNNLTAMA

-781 QFDVIVRQAPTKPA
+781 QFDVIVRQAPTKPV

-801 GANCGASLDLTASFS
+801 GANCGASLDLTATFS
-816 GAAVGKKQTVKV
+816 GDAVGRKQTVKV

-868 ADAPDAVKCAQ
+868 ADAADAVKCAQ

>member
-1 MRGLAPRPVGLFV
+1 MPPHPVGHSGAAQV
-14 QARILSGMLYAPPF
+14 QPRTACAPPTP
-28 REKRVN
+28 REMRVKS
-34 PIRVTLLG
+34 IRMTLLG

-52 AQKDPEQKPAS
+52 GQKDAETPPVAAADAS
-63 AATNDAA
+63 A
-70 ELNDWP
+70 ELKDWP
-76 ALKSSFAKDPAVEAR
+76 ALESRFAKDPAIEAR
-91 VAEILARMTL
+91 VAEILASMTL
-101 EQKIGQMV
+101 EQKVGQMV

-114 AITPADVRKY
+114 SITPEEVRQY

-138 MNKHAKVEDWV
+138 KNKHASVQDWV
-149 KLADAYYDASM
+149 ALADAYYDASM
-160 STDAKIP
+160 GTDAKIP

-220 TWTFAPTVAVAQD
+220 TWTFAPTVAVAQN

-245 QPTLIREYAA
+245 QPALIREYAA

-286 GKDQGNATVTQS
+286 GKDQGNALVTQAQ
-298 TMINVHGQGYYGA
+298 MINVHGQGYYGA

-321 SFNSWNDVAAGKD
+321 SFNSWNDIAAGKD
-334 YGKMHGTRDL
+334 YGKMHGSRDL

-370 GCSDDSCPQ
+370 GCKDDSCPQ

-391 DKWKTFIGNTIAQ
+391 DAWKSFIANTIAQ

-425 KLRAGL
+425 KLRARL
-431 WEHKPSASQHAGKL
+431 WEHKPSASQFAGKP

-457 ARESLVLLKND
+457 VRESLVLLKND
-468 GGALPLKKG
+468 GATLPLKKG

-486 ADSISNQTGGWSLTW
+486 ADSISHQTGGWSLTW

-526 EANVLLRDSA
+526 EANVILRDSA
-536 EGVDPASYDVIVAAI
+536 EGVDPASYDVVVAAI

-573 RHPEDLATLKAAAA
+573 RHPEDLAVLKAAVA

-594 VFLSGRALYAND
+594 MFLSGRALYAND
-606 LINLSNSF
+606 LLNLSSSF

-621 TEGKGVTD
+621 TEGKGITD
-629 VLVAGADGKPAN
+629 VLVAGADGKPAH

-651 PAVACPKAD
+651 PAVACPNAD

-668 TGLRYGESSKVGKL
+668 SGLRYGDTKQVGAL
-682 PEDSAASCGDA
+682 PEDATASCGEA
-693 TAMGVFNQSDIA
+693 TALGIFKQSDIA
-705 PFTLQMGAGSEEKAV
+705 PFTLQMEAGGATQAV
-720 GSDMNATQR
+720 GNDMNATQR

-766 SKNNLTSMA
+766 SKNNLAAMA
-775 TARGAV
+775 TARGVV
-781 QFDVIVRQAPTKPA
+781 QFDVVVKQAPAKPV
-795 QFTVGC
+795 QFTLGC
-801 GANCGASLDLTASFS
+801 GAACGASLALTATFS
-816 GAAVGKKQTVKV
+816 GDAVGRKQTVKV
-828 PLACFGKLGADLSG
+828 PLACFGKLGADLTG

-860 NIQVVAGA
+860 DIQVVAGA
-868 ADAPDAVKCAQ
+868 ADGADVVKCAQ

>member
-1 MRGLAPRPVGLFV
+1 M
-14 QARILSGMLYAPPF
+14 
-28 REKRVN
+28 
-34 PIRVTLLG
+34 LG
-42 ASLLACLSCT
+42 ASLLACLSCS
-52 AQKDPEQKPAS
+52 AQKEPELAPAA
-63 AATNDAA
+63 AATRDAA
-70 ELNDWP
+70 ELKDWP
-76 ALKSSFAKDPAVEAR
+76 ALKSSFARDPAVEAR
-91 VAEILARMTL
+91 AAEILASMTL

-114 AITPADVRKY
+114 SITPAEVRTY

-138 MNKHAKVEDWV
+138 MNKRAKVEDWV
-149 KLADAYYDASM
+149 RLADAYYDASM

-220 TWTFAPTVAVAQD
+220 SWTFAPTVAVAQD

-245 QPTLIREYAA
+245 QPALIREYAA

-298 TMINVHGQGYYGA
+298 QMINVHGQGYYGA

-321 SFNSWNDVAAGKD
+321 SFNSWNDVAAAKD

-361 DWNGIGQVT
+361 DWNGIGQVA
-370 GCSDDSCPQ
+370 GCSDDNCAQ

-391 DKWKTFIGNTIAQ
+391 DKWKSFITNTIAQ

-411 QARIDDAVTRILRV
+411 QARIDDAVMRILRV

-431 WEHKPSASQHAGKL
+431 WEHKPSASQHAGKP
-445 ESLVHRDLARRA
+445 EALVHRDLARRA

-468 GGALPLKKG
+468 GGALPLKRG

-526 EANVLLRDSA
+526 EANVQLRDSA

-559 NGDIVPSDTMAHSR
+559 NGDIVPSDTVAHSR

-594 VFLSGRALYAND
+594 VFLSGRPLYAND
-606 LINLSNSF
+606 LINLSSSF

-629 VLVAGADGKPAN
+629 VLVAGIDGKPAH

-660 STPQFALD
+660 STPQFSLD
-668 TGLRYGESSKVGKL
+668 TGLRYGDRSNVGKL
-682 PEDSAASCGDA
+682 PEDATASCGDA

-705 PFTLQMGAGSEEKAV
+705 PFTLQMAAGSEEQAV
-720 GSDMNATQR
+720 GSDMNAIQR

-775 TARGAV
+775 AARGAV
-781 QFDVIVRQAPTKPA
+781 QFDVIVRQAPTRPV

-801 GANCGASLDLTASFS
+801 GANCGASLDLTATFS
-816 GAAVGKKQTVKV
+816 GDAVGRKQTVKV
-828 PLACFGKLGADLSG
+828 PLVCFGKLGADLSG

-847 SITADAPFAAAFT
+847 SITADTPFAAAFT

-868 ADAPDAVKCAQ
+868 ADAPDAVRCAQ

>member
-1 MRGLAPRPVGLFV
+1 M
-14 QARILSGMLYAPPF
+14 
-28 REKRVN
+28 N

-42 ASLLACLSCT
+42 ASLLACLSCS
-52 AQKDPEQKPAS
+52 AQKEPEQAPAA
-63 AATNDAA
+63 AATRDAA
-70 ELNDWP
+70 ELKDWP
-76 ALKSSFAKDPAVEAR
+76 ALKSSFARDPAVEAR
-91 VAEILARMTL
+91 AAEILASMTL

-114 AITPADVRKY
+114 SITPAEVRTY

-138 MNKHAKVEDWV
+138 MNKRAKVEDWV
-149 KLADAYYDASM
+149 RLADAYYDASM

-220 TWTFAPTVAVAQD
+220 SWTFAPTVAVAQD

-245 QPTLIREYAA
+245 QPALIREYAA

-344 LTVALKEKM
+344 LTIALKEKM

-370 GCSDDSCPQ
+370 GCSDDNCAQ

-391 DKWKTFIGNTIAQ
+391 DKWKSFITNTIAQ

-411 QARIDDAVTRILRV
+411 QARIDDAVMRILRV

-431 WEHKPSASQHAGKL
+431 WEHKPSASQHAGKP
-445 ESLVHRDLARRA
+445 EALVHRDLARRA
-457 ARESLVLLKND
+457 VRESLVLLKND
-468 GGALPLKKG
+468 GGALPLKRG

-526 EANVLLRDSA
+526 EANVQLRDSA

-559 NGDIVPSDTMAHSR
+559 NGDIVPSDTVAHSR

-594 VFLSGRALYAND
+594 VFLSGRPLYAND
-606 LINLSNSF
+606 LINLSSSF

-629 VLVAGADGKPAN
+629 VLVAGADGKPAH

-668 TGLRYGESSKVGKL
+668 TGLRHGDRSNVGKL
-682 PEDSAASCGDA
+682 PEDATASCGDA

-705 PFTLQMGAGSEEKAV
+705 PFTLQMAAGSEEQAV
-720 GSDMNATQR
+720 GSDMNAIQR

-775 TARGAV
+775 TARGVV
-781 QFDVIVRQAPTKPA
+781 QFDVIVRQAPTKPV

-801 GANCGASLDLTASFS
+801 GANCGASLDLTATFS
-816 GAAVGKKQTVKV
+816 GDAVGRKQAVKV
-828 PLACFGKLGADLSG
+828 PLACFSKLGADLSG

-860 NIQVVAGA
+860 KIQVVAGA
-868 ADAPDAVKCAQ
+868 ADAPDAVRCAQ

>member
-1 MRGLAPRPVGLFV
+1 M
-14 QARILSGMLYAPPF
+14 
-28 REKRVN
+28 N

-42 ASLLACLSCT
+42 ASLLACLSCS
-52 AQKDPEQKPAS
+52 AQKESEQKPAD
-63 AATNDAA
+63 AAAKSDAA
-70 ELNDWP
+70 ELKDWP
-76 ALKSSFAKDPAVEAR
+76 ALKSRFAKDPAVEAR
-91 VAEILARMTL
+91 AAEILASMTL

-114 AITPADVRKY
+114 SITPADVRRY

-138 MNKHAKVEDWV
+138 MNKRSTIQDWV
-149 KLADAYYDASM
+149 TLAVAYYDASM
-160 STDAKIP
+160 STDARIP

-220 TWTFAPTVAVAQD
+220 TWTFAPTVAVAQN

-245 QPTLIREYAA
+245 QPALIREYAA

-286 GKDQGNATVTQS
+286 GKDQGNATITQAQ
-298 TMINVHGQGYYGA
+298 MINVHGQGYYGA

-391 DKWKTFIGNTIAQ
+391 DKWKSFIDNTIAQ

-411 QARIDDAVTRILRV
+411 QARIDDAVMRILRV

-431 WEHKPSASQHAGKL
+431 WEHKPSASQFAGKPA
-445 ESLVHRDLARRA
+445 SLVHRDLARRA

-468 GGALPLKKG
+468 GGALPL
-477 QRVLLVGKS
+477 
-486 ADSISNQTGGWSLTW
+486 
-501 QGTDNTNADFPNADS
+501 
-516 IAAGLREQLG
+516 
-526 EANVLLRDSA
+526 
-536 EGVDPASYDVIVAAI
+536 
-551 GETPYAET
+551 
-559 NGDIVPSDTMAHSR
+559 
-573 RHPEDLATLKAAAA
+573 
-587 TGKPVVT
+587 
-594 VFLSGRALYAND
+594 
-606 LINLSNSF
+606 
-614 VAAWLPG
+614 
-621 TEGKGVTD
+621 
-629 VLVAGADGKPAN
+629 
-641 DFRGKLTFPW
+641 
-651 PAVACPKAD
+651 
-660 STPQFALD
+660 
-668 TGLRYGESSKVGKL
+668 
-682 PEDSAASCGDA
+682 
-693 TAMGVFNQSDIA
+693 
-705 PFTLQMGAGSEEKAV
+705 
-720 GSDMNATQR
+720 
-729 WPQAK
+729 
-734 PALQVATVQVNT
+734 
-746 QQDAKEVTW
+746 
-755 LAPARFFARNP
+755 
-766 SKNNLTSMA
+766 
-775 TARGAV
+775 
-781 QFDVIVRQAPTKPA
+781 
-795 QFTVGC
+795 
-801 GANCGASLDLTASFS
+801 
-816 GAAVGKKQTVKV
+816 
-828 PLACFGKLGADLSG
+828 
-842 VDTPF
+842 
-847 SITADAPFAAAFT
+847 
-860 NIQVVAGA
+860 
-868 ADAPDAVKCAQ
+868 

>member
-1 MRGLAPRPVGLFV
+1 MSRPIFI
-14 QARILSGMLYAPPF
+14 QARILSGMLCAPPF
-28 REKRVN
+28 WEKRVN

-52 AQKDPEQKPAS
+52 AQKDPEQKPAG
-63 AATNDAA
+63 AVADDAA
-70 ELNDWP
+70 ELKDWP

-91 VAEILARMTL
+91 VAEILASMTL

-114 AITPADVRKY
+114 AITPADVRTY

-149 KLADAYYDASM
+149 KLADAYYDASL

-220 TWTFAPTVAVAQD
+220 AWTFAPTVAVAQD

-245 QPTLIREYAA
+245 QPALIREYAA

-286 GKDQGNATVTQS
+286 GKDQGIATITQAQ
-298 TMINVHGQGYYGA
+298 MINVHGQGYYGA

-334 YGKMHGTRDL
+334 YGKMHGTHDL

-361 DWNGIGQVT
+361 DWNGIGQVA
-370 GCSDDSCPQ
+370 GCKDDSCPQ

-391 DKWKTFIGNTIAQ
+391 DAWKSFITNTIAQ

-431 WEHKPSASQHAGKL
+431 WEHKPSASRHAGKL

-468 GGALPLKKG
+468 GGALPLKKS

-516 IAAGLREQLG
+516 LAAGLREQLG

-536 EGVDPASYDVIVAAI
+536 EGVDPTSYDVIVAVI

-559 NGDIVPSDTMAHSR
+559 NGDIVPFDTLSHSR

-594 VFLSGRALYAND
+594 VLLSGRALYAND
-606 LINLSNSF
+606 LINLSSSF

-629 VLVAGADGKPAN
+629 VLVAGADGKPAH

-651 PAVACPKAD
+651 PALACPKAD
-660 STPQFALD
+660 SKPQFALD
-668 TGLRYGESSKVGKL
+668 AGLRYSDSSNVGKL
-682 PEDSAASCGDA
+682 QEDGATSCGET
-693 TAMGVFNQSDIA
+693 TALGIFKQSDIA
-705 PFTLQMGAGSEEKAV
+705 PFTLQMEAAGATQAV

-755 LAPARFFARNP
+755 LAPARVFARNP
-766 SKNNLTSMA
+766 SKNNLAAMA
-775 TARGAV
+775 TARGVV
-781 QFDVIVRQAPTKPA
+781 QFDVIVKQAPTKQV

-801 GANCGASLDLTASFS
+801 GASCGASLDLSATFS
-816 GAAVGKKQTVKV
+816 GDAVGRKQTVKI
-828 PLACFGKLGADLSG
+828 PLACFGKLGADLAG

-860 NIQVVAGA
+860 DIQVVAGA
-868 ADAPDAVKCAQ
+868 GDADDVVKCAQ

>member
-1 MRGLAPRPVGLFV
+1 MPPHPVGH
-14 QARILSGMLYAPPF
+14 SGAAQVPSRTACAPPTP
-28 REKRVN
+28 REMRVKS
-34 PIRVTLLG
+34 IRMTLLG

-52 AQKDPEQKPAS
+52 GQKDAETPPAAAAADAS
-63 AATNDAA
+63 AA
-70 ELNDWP
+70 LKDWP
-76 ALKSSFAKDPAVEAR
+76 ALTSRLAKDPAIEAR
-91 VAEILARMTL
+91 VAEILASMTL

-114 AITPADVRKY
+114 SITPEEVRQY

-138 MNKHAKVEDWV
+138 KNKHASVQDWV
-149 KLADAYYDASM
+149 ALADAYYDASM
-160 STDAKIP
+160 GTDAKIP

-220 TWTFAPTVAVAQD
+220 TWTFAPTVAVAQN

-245 QPTLIREYAA
+245 QPALIREYAA

-286 GKDQGNATVTQS
+286 GKDQGNALVTQAQ
-298 TMINVHGQGYYGA
+298 MINVHGQGYYGA

-321 SFNSWNDVAAGKD
+321 SFNSWNDIAAGTD
-334 YGKMHGTRDL
+334 YGKMHGSRDL

-361 DWNGIGQVT
+361 DWNGIGQVP
-370 GCSDDSCPQ
+370 GCTDDSCAQ

-391 DKWKTFIGNTIAQ
+391 DAWKPFIANTIAQ
-404 VKSGEIP
+404 VKSGQIP

-425 KLRAGL
+425 KLRARL
-431 WEHKPSASQHAGKL
+431 WDHKPSASQFAGKP

-457 ARESLVLLKND
+457 VRESLGLLKND

-526 EANVLLRDSA
+526 EANVILRDSA

-573 RHPEDLATLKAAAA
+573 RHPEDLAVLKAAAA

-606 LINLSNSF
+606 LINLSSSF

-621 TEGKGVTD
+621 TEGKGITD
-629 VLVAGADGKPAN
+629 VLVAGEGGKPAH
-641 DFRGKLTFPW
+641 DFRGRLTFPW
-651 PAVACPKAD
+651 PAGACPNAD
-660 STPQFALD
+660 STPQFPLD
-668 TGLRYGESSKVGKL
+668 GGLRYGDTKTLGRL
-682 PEDSAASCGDA
+682 PEDATASCGEA
-693 TAMGVFNQSDIA
+693 TALGIFKQSDIA
-705 PFTLQMGAGSEEKAV
+705 PFTLQMEAGGATQAV
-720 GSDMNATQR
+720 GNDMNATQR

-766 SKNNLTSMA
+766 SKNNLAAMA
-775 TARGAV
+775 TARGVV
-781 QFDVIVRQAPTKPA
+781 QFDVVVKQAPAKPV
-795 QFTVGC
+795 QFTLGC
-801 GANCGASLDLTASFS
+801 GAGCGASLDLTATFS
-816 GAAVGKKQTVKV
+816 GDAVGRKQTVKV
-828 PLACFGKLGADLSG
+828 PLACFGKLGADLTG

-868 ADAPDAVKCAQ
+868 ADGADVVKCAQ

>member
-1 MRGLAPRPVGLFV
+1 MRADK
-14 QARILSGMLYAPPF
+14 Q
-28 REKRVN
+28 REMRVK
-34 PIRVTLLG
+34 PIRMTLLG

-52 AQKDPEQKPAS
+52 GKKDAESEPV
-63 AATNDAA
+63 AAAADAAA
-70 ELNDWP
+70 ELKDWP
-76 ALKSSFAKDPAVEAR
+76 ALESRFKQDPAIEAR
-91 VAEILARMTL
+91 VAEILASMTL
-101 EQKIGQMV
+101 EQKVGQMV

-114 AITPADVRKY
+114 AISPADVRKY

-138 MNKHAKVEDWV
+138 MNKHATVEDWV

-220 TWTFAPTVAVAQD
+220 TWTFAPTVAVAQN

-245 QPTLIREYAA
+245 QPALIREYAA
-255 AYVKGMQGLLD
+255 AYVKGMQGMLD

-298 TMINVHGQGYYGA
+298 QMINIHGQGYYGA
-311 IEAGVQTVMA
+311 IESGVQTVMA
-321 SFNSWNDVAAGKD
+321 SFNSWNDVSAGKD

-344 LTVALKEKM
+344 LTVALKDKM

-391 DKWKTFIGNTIAQ
+391 DKWKTFIANTIAQ

-411 QARIDDAVTRILRV
+411 LARIDDAVTRILRV
-425 KLRAGL
+425 KLRARL
-431 WEHKPSASQHAGKL
+431 WEHKPSASQFAGKP

-468 GGALPLKKG
+468 GATLPLKKG

-516 IAAGLREQLG
+516 IATGLREQLG
-526 EANVLLRDSA
+526 DANVVLRDSA

-559 NGDIVPSDTMAHSR
+559 NGDIVPSDSMAHSR
-573 RHPEDLATLKAAAA
+573 RHPEDLAVLKAAAA

-629 VLVAGADGKPAN
+629 VLVAGADSKAAH

-668 TGLRYGESSKVGKL
+668 SGLRYGDTKTVGKL
-682 PEDSAASCGDA
+682 PEDATASCGDA
-693 TAMGVFNQSDIA
+693 TALGIFKQSDIA
-705 PFTLQMGAGSEEKAV
+705 PFSLQMAAGNEEKAV
-720 GSDMNATQR
+720 GSDMNTTQR

-766 SKNNLTSMA
+766 SKNNLAAMA
-775 TARGAV
+775 TARGVV
-781 QFDVIVRQAPTKPA
+781 QFDVVVKQAPTKPV

-801 GANCGASLDLTASFS
+801 GANCGASLDLTATFS
-816 GAAVGKKQTVKV
+816 GDAVGKKQTVKV
-828 PLACFGKLGADLSG
+828 PLACFGKLGADLTG

-847 SITADAPFAAAFT
+847 SVTADAPFAAAFT

-868 ADAPDAVKCAQ
+868 ADGADVVKCAQ

>member
-1 MRGLAPRPVGLFV
+1 MPPHPVGH
-14 QARILSGMLYAPPF
+14 SGAAQVPSRTACAPPTP
-28 REKRVN
+28 REMRVKS
-34 PIRVTLLG
+34 IRMTLLG
-42 ASLLACLSCT
+42 AGVLACLSCT
-52 AQKDPEQKPAS
+52 GQKDAETPPAAAAADAS
-63 AATNDAA
+63 AA
-70 ELNDWP
+70 LKDWP
-76 ALKSSFAKDPAVEAR
+76 ALTSRLAKDPAIEAR
-91 VAEILARMTL
+91 VAEILASMTL

-114 AITPADVRKY
+114 SITPEEVRQY

-138 MNKHAKVEDWV
+138 KNKHASVQDWV
-149 KLADAYYDASM
+149 ALADAYYDASM
-160 STDAKIP
+160 GTDAKIP

-220 TWTFAPTVAVAQD
+220 TWTFAPTVAVAQN

-245 QPTLIREYAA
+245 QPALIREYAA

-286 GKDQGNATVTQS
+286 GKDQGNALVTQAQ
-298 TMINVHGQGYYGA
+298 MINVHGQGYYGA

-321 SFNSWNDVAAGKD
+321 SFNSWNDIAAGTD
-334 YGKMHGTRDL
+334 YGKMHGSRDL

-361 DWNGIGQVT
+361 DWNGIGQVP
-370 GCSDDSCPQ
+370 GCTDDSCAQ

-391 DKWKTFIGNTIAQ
+391 DAWKPFIANTIAQ
-404 VKSGEIP
+404 VKSGQIP

-425 KLRAGL
+425 KLRARL
-431 WEHKPSASQHAGKL
+431 WDHKPSASQFAGKP

-457 ARESLVLLKND
+457 VRESLVLLKND

-526 EANVLLRDSA
+526 EANVILRDSA

-573 RHPEDLATLKAAAA
+573 RHPEDLAVLKAAAA

-606 LINLSNSF
+606 LINLSSSF

-621 TEGKGVTD
+621 TEGKGITD
-629 VLVAGADGKPAN
+629 VLVAGEGGKPAH
-641 DFRGKLTFPW
+641 DFRGRLTFPW
-651 PAVACPKAD
+651 PAGACPNAD
-660 STPQFALD
+660 STPQFPLD
-668 TGLRYGESSKVGKL
+668 GGLRYGDTKTLGRL
-682 PEDSAASCGDA
+682 PEDATASCGEA
-693 TAMGVFNQSDIA
+693 TALGIFKQSDIA
-705 PFTLQMGAGSEEKAV
+705 PFTLQMEAGGATQAV
-720 GSDMNATQR
+720 GNDMNATQR

-766 SKNNLTSMA
+766 SKNNLAAMA
-775 TARGAV
+775 TARGVV
-781 QFDVIVRQAPTKPA
+781 QFDVVVKQAPAKPV
-795 QFTVGC
+795 QFTLGC
-801 GANCGASLDLTASFS
+801 GAGCGASLDLTATFS
-816 GAAVGKKQTVKV
+816 GDAVGRKQTVKV
-828 PLACFGKLGADLSG
+828 PLACFGKLGADLTG

-868 ADAPDAVKCAQ
+868 ADGADVVKCAQ

>member
-1 MRGLAPRPVGLFV
+1 M
-14 QARILSGMLYAPPF
+14 
-28 REKRVN
+28 
-34 PIRVTLLG
+34 TLLG
-42 ASLLACLSCT
+42 AGVLACLSCT
-52 AQKDPEQKPAS
+52 GQKDAETPPAAAAADAS
-63 AATNDAA
+63 AA
-70 ELNDWP
+70 LKDWP
-76 ALKSSFAKDPAVEAR
+76 ALTSRLAKDPAIEAR
-91 VAEILARMTL
+91 VAEILASMTL

-114 AITPADVRKY
+114 SITPEEVRQY

-138 MNKHAKVEDWV
+138 KNKHARVQDWV
-149 KLADAYYDASM
+149 ALADAYYDASM
-160 STDAKIP
+160 GTDAKIP

-220 TWTFAPTVAVAQD
+220 TWTFAPTVAVAQN

-245 QPTLIREYAA
+245 QPALVREYAA

-286 GKDQGNATVTQS
+286 GKDQGNALVTQAQ
-298 TMINVHGQGYYGA
+298 MINVHGQGYYGA

-321 SFNSWNDVAAGKD
+321 SFNSWNDIAAGTD
-334 YGKMHGTRDL
+334 YGKMHGSRDL

-361 DWNGIGQVT
+361 DWNGIGQVP
-370 GCSDDSCPQ
+370 GCTDDSCAQ

-391 DKWKTFIGNTIAQ
+391 DAWKPFIANTIAQ
-404 VKSGEIP
+404 VKSGQIP

-425 KLRAGL
+425 KLRARL
-431 WEHKPSASQHAGKL
+431 WDHKPSASQFAGKP

-457 ARESLVLLKND
+457 VRESLVLLKND

-526 EANVLLRDSA
+526 EANVILRDSA

-573 RHPEDLATLKAAAA
+573 RHPEDLAVLKAAAA

-606 LINLSNSF
+606 LINLSSSF

-621 TEGKGVTD
+621 TEGKGITD
-629 VLVAGADGKPAN
+629 VLVAGEGGKPAH
-641 DFRGKLTFPW
+641 DFRGRLTFPW
-651 PAVACPKAD
+651 PAGACPNAD
-660 STPQFALD
+660 STPQFPLD
-668 TGLRYGESSKVGKL
+668 SGLRYGDTKTLGRL
-682 PEDSAASCGDA
+682 PEDATASCGEA
-693 TAMGVFNQSDIA
+693 TALGIFKQSDIA
-705 PFTLQMGAGSEEKAV
+705 PFTLQMEAGGATQAV
-720 GSDMNATQR
+720 GNDMNATQR

-766 SKNNLTSMA
+766 SKNNLAAMA
-775 TARGAV
+775 TARGVV
-781 QFDVIVRQAPTKPA
+781 QFDVVVKQAPAKPV
-795 QFTVGC
+795 QFTLGC
-801 GANCGASLDLTASFS
+801 GAGCGASLDLTATFS
-816 GAAVGKKQTVKV
+816 GDAVGRKQTVKV
-828 PLACFGKLGADLSG
+828 PLACFGKLGADLTG

-868 ADAPDAVKCAQ
+868 ADGADVVKCAQ

>member
-1 MRGLAPRPVGLFV
+1 M
-14 QARILSGMLYAPPF
+14 
-28 REKRVN
+28 
-34 PIRVTLLG
+34 TLLG
-42 ASLLACLSCT
+42 AGLLACLSCT
-52 AQKDPEQKPAS
+52 AKKEPEQKPAE
-63 AATNDAA
+63 AAAADTA
-70 ELNDWP
+70 ELKDWP
-76 ALKSSFAKDPAVEAR
+76 ALKSSFAQDPAIEAR
-91 VAEILARMTL
+91 VAEILASMTL

-114 AITPADVRKY
+114 SIGPEDVRKY

-138 MNKHAKVEDWV
+138 MNKHARVEDWV
-149 KLADAYYDASM
+149 KLADAYYDASL

-245 QPTLIREYAA
+245 QPALIREYAS

-334 YGKMHGTRDL
+334 YGKMHGARDL
-344 LTVALKEKM
+344 LTVALKDTM

-391 DKWKTFIGNTIAQ
+391 DKWKSFITNTIAQ

-425 KLRAGL
+425 KLRARL
-431 WEHKPSASQHAGKL
+431 WEHKPSASQFAGKPA
-445 ESLVHRDLARRA
+445 SLVHRDLARRA

-559 NGDIVPSDTMAHSR
+559 NGDIVPSDTMSHSR

-606 LINLSNSF
+606 LINLSDSF

-629 VLVAGADGKPAN
+629 VLVAGADGKPAH

-668 TGLRYGESSKVGKL
+668 TGLRYGDSGTVGKL

-720 GSDMNATQR
+720 GTDMNATQR
-729 WPQAK
+729 WPQSK

-781 QFDVIVRQAPTKPA
+781 QFDVIVKQAPTKPV

-801 GANCGASLDLTASFS
+801 GANCGASLDLTARFS
-816 GAAVGKKQTVKV
+816 GAAVGKKQTIKV

-842 VDTPF
+842 VDMPF

-868 ADAPDAVKCAQ
+868 ADASDAVTCAQ